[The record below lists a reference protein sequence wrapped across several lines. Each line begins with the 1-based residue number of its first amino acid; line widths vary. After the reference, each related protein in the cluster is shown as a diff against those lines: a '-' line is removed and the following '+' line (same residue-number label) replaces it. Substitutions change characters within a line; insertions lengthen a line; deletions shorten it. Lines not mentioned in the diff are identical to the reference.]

1 YETLEVLGAVCL
13 LGGDAP
19 MSLIEEVAQIPA
31 DEPLAALEAEAL
43 ITCQGGA
50 WAPTG
55 ELIAQGVLTR
65 LPDPDAVR
73 LRAERAQAREAE
85 VGGLAD
91 PAAAFLVEA
100 DAVEALSL
108 SGQPERAA
116 LEAEALVAR
125 ARGARQRGVEARL
138 TRAWGQALLDSGR
151 ARLAESR
158 FADAVALA
166 RALDQPTERRA
177 AHILRAVATLDARP
191 GNPTAAAVALDRLHR
206 ALTLLDGA
214 DPEGFVALGFA
225 ARAEAAAILGD
236 RAGAGRAALAASAE
250 LSRVQGPMLSRV
262 QLRLARA
269 AMALDDRAAALP
281 LAQTVEDR
289 CCGLD
294 LGLLADAAGQL
305 ARSAERHRG
314 G

>member
-1 YETLEVLGAVCL
+1 
-13 LGGDAP
+13 
-19 MSLIEEVAQIPA
+19 M
-31 DEPLAALEAEAL
+31 
-43 ITCQGGA
+43 
-50 WAPTG
+50 
-55 ELIAQGVLTR
+55 
-65 LPDPDAVR
+65 
-73 LRAERAQAREAE
+73 
-85 VGGLAD
+85 
-91 PAAAFLVEA
+91 
-100 DAVEALSL
+100 
-108 SGQPERAA
+108 
-116 LEAEALVAR
+116 
-125 ARGARQRGVEARL
+125 
-138 TRAWGQALLDSGR
+138 
-151 ARLAESR
+151 
-158 FADAVALA
+158 A

-236 RAGAGRAALAASAE
+236 RAGAGRAVLAATAE
-250 LSRVQGPMLSRV
+250 LCRVSGPMLSRV

-269 AMALDDRAAALP
+269 AMALDDRAVALP

-289 CCGLD
+289 CCGLG

-305 ARSAERHRG
+305 ARSAERQRG